1 MSARDCQF
9 SVSIEMSAS
18 QHIWLVSLHEAC
30 KILGDVCGVPTDEF
44 LAHARGVLGEPASEV
59 GYLSFNHSSGRTFLD
74 SFDNGN
80 VDYTADL
87 LQAFLKNFDRT
98 DIIHLEWSENKKV
111 FGLGP
116 VTGGGG
122 AMVISKDRRL
132 AETTGETCRKLE
144 EKLLALIAK
153 D

>member
-1 MSARDCQF
+1 M
-9 SVSIEMSAS
+9 
-18 QHIWLVSLHEAC
+18 
-30 KILGDVCGVPTDEF
+30 
-44 LAHARGVLGEPASEV
+44 
-59 GYLSFNHSSGRTFLD
+59 D